1 MGNGI
6 IVLMNLTFSL
16 TIIMMTSNSTL
27 AQKYIFYLHGAIVE
41 NQGANAVSPYFGAYD
56 YNGILAAFRKE
67 GFTVNSEVRQPNTNV
82 ATYGQKIADQI
93 NDLLKKGVRA
103 SDITV
108 VGASKGAVIAMHV
121 SGFAKN
127 KELNFVF
134 LAACNDGNFEAY
146 PALQLYGNILSIYE
160 KSDDIGESCIRFKEK
175 SVATIVHYKEVQIN
189 TGLRHGFLFNP
200 IPEWMQP
207 AKAWAYGNYE

>member
-1 MGNGI
+1 MSVIRHLQVFFSGLI
-6 IVLMNLTFSL
+6 FLT
-16 TIIMMTSNSTL
+16 MSNIAS
-27 AQKYIFYLHGAIVE
+27 AQKNIFYLHGAIVE
-41 NQGANAVSPYFGAYD
+41 SQGANAVSPYFGAYD

-82 ATYGQKIADQI
+82 SSFAEKIAGQI
-93 NDLLKKGVRA
+93 NELLKKGVRA

-134 LAACNDGNFEAY
+134 LAACNDGNFESY

-189 TGLRHGFLFNP
+189 TGLQHGFLFNP

-207 AKAWAYGNYE
+207 AKAWAYGKYE